1 MRGLFV
7 VFASLL
13 VLLLSAHAHAQ
24 GGPPAME
31 VIIVQPETFV
41 FHQDVIRADQTTTEV
56 SSDFTL
62 PTDAVLR
69 TVLINQT
76 EFRTNRPCDI
86 RVERDTD
93 SVTEQIMAATYV
105 PQVGDIAQNSGGTKT
120 FELGSGLKFQTGD
133 VVRLIV
139 NAAGTDA
146 SIGCSVEAFY
156 YFDVIGP

>member
-24 GGPPAME
+24 GGPPAIE

-76 EFRTNRPCDI
+76 EFRSTRPCDI
-86 RVERDTD
+86 RVERDNED
-93 SVTEQIMAATYV
+93 EQVAKRVDPKAT
-105 PQVGDIAQNSGGTKT
+105 P
-120 FELGSGLKFQTGD
+120 
-133 VVRLIV
+133 
-139 NAAGTDA
+139 
-146 SIGCSVEAFY
+146 C
-156 YFDVIGP
+156 